1 MILNFSSP
9 ILFYTGSSSS
19 SSAKRVQGPTRPRLV
34 HSQKKK
40 MSTVEN
46 WHNDEIVALIQNPLF
61 ESQVHKIMFRRFGQR
76 CFTGR
81 RLFHASSV
89 IESAQRTTK
98 RISINDIRQ
107 LYIKREKISVLT
119 AHDYISGKIAND
131 ANVDIVLVG
140 DSLSMVALGYEDTN
154 EIPFDEFLYHCRA
167 VARGVDKSFIV
178 ADLPFGSYES
188 SISKAIESSISLI
201 SKGRA
206 NAVKLEGGVELA
218 PTIKELTKIGIPVMA
233 HIGLTPQRANALS
246 GFKVQGSTVDS
257 AISVYEDALSV
268 QDAGAFSVVLEAIPA
283 KVAKTLTNR
292 LRVPTIG
299 IGAGPDT
306 SGQVLVQADALDMNN
321 SEHSPKFLKKYLN
334 GYELSVNAVKNY
346 VDDVKAQSFP
356 VLGQHTYNIK
366 EGNYDEFLKKIVNK

>member
-1 MILNFSSP
+1 M
-9 ILFYTGSSSS
+9 
-19 SSAKRVQGPTRPRLV
+19 
-34 HSQKKK
+34 
-40 MSTVEN
+40 
-46 WHNDEIVALIQNPLF
+46 
-61 ESQVHKIMFRRFGQR
+61 
-76 CFTGR
+76 
-81 RLFHASSV
+81 
-89 IESAQRTTK
+89 
-98 RISINDIRQ
+98 
-107 LYIKREKISVLT
+107 LT

-292 LRVPTIG
+292 LRIPTIG

-346 VDDVKAQSFP
+346 VNDVKAQSFP

>member
-1 MILNFSSP
+1 MF
-9 ILFYTGSSSS
+9 
-19 SSAKRVQGPTRPRLV
+19 PRFA
-34 HSQKKK
+34 
-40 MSTVEN
+40 T
-46 WHNDEIVALIQNPLF
+46 
-61 ESQVHKIMFRRFGQR
+61 R

-292 LRVPTIG
+292 LRIPTIG